1 MPQHP
6 NRLRTTTRLMNDS
19 LLQGLIDTSIRVSR
33 ARFYVALENPDS
45 SSGFHPRSNKRS
57 EAVREAEAHFRRY
70 PVWAVA
76 RVYNRDTTALVKIIH
91 REHV

>member
-1 MPQHP
+1 
-6 NRLRTTTRLMNDS
+6 MNDS
-19 LLQGLIDTSIRVSR
+19 LLQGLIDTSVRVSL

-70 PVWAVA
+70 TVWTVA
-76 RVYNRDTTALVKIIH
+76 RVYNRDTTALVKTIL